1 MKGGIREWP
10 ADERPREKLLRLG
23 VERLTEAELIAIIL
37 RSGDAAGGSAVDLG
51 RELLVRYEGLAGLA
65 RLSLSEL
72 NRVRGVGIAK
82 GASLLA
88 AFELGRRLVTSA
100 DGWEGERFSSPE
112 QIFRHFRYRLAGLR
126 KERFYTILLDTKNR
140 IIREEMISEGSLSQS
155 IVHPREVF
163 LPAVRESAS
172 AVLLVHNHPSGDPN
186 PSREDREITTRLRE
200 GGELLGI
207 RVLDHV
213 IIGTAGYY
221 SFSAQ
226 GIL

>member
-10 ADERPREKLLRLG
+10 VDERPREKLLRLG
-23 VERLTEAELIAIIL
+23 VEHLTEAELIAIIL

-100 DGWEGERFSSPE
+100 DVWEGERFSSPE
-112 QIFRHFRYRLAGLR
+112 QIFRHFRYRLAGLM

-172 AVLLVHNHPSGDPN
+172 AVLLVHNHPSGDPT